1 MTYRAMTARP
11 TAAAVVFTVALA
23 ACGDSEEPTPQASA
37 PTVSVSDESAGVRVV
52 EVEIADGQV
61 STDDDRVEVR
71 RGDTVRIVVT
81 SDVDDEVH
89 VHGVEQTAT
98 LVAGETAT
106 VEFTVDEAG
115 LFEVE
120 THEGDLLLFQ
130 LLVQ

>member
-1 MTYRAMTARP
+1 MTVRS
-11 TAAAVVFTVALA
+11 TAAAVAFTIALA
-23 ACGDSEEPTPQASA
+23 ACGDSEEPVPEAPASSE
-37 PTVSVSDESAGVRVV
+37 SVSDESAGVRVV
-52 EVEIADGQV
+52 EVEIAEGRV
-61 STDDDRVEVR
+61 TTDDDRVEVR

-81 SDVDDEVH
+81 SDLDDEVH
-89 VHGVEQTAT
+89 VHGVEQTAA

>member
-1 MTYRAMTARP
+1 
-11 TAAAVVFTVALA
+11 
-23 ACGDSEEPTPQASA
+23 
-37 PTVSVSDESAGVRVV
+37 
-52 EVEIADGQV
+52 V
-61 STDDDRVEVR
+61 STDDDQVEVR

>member
-1 MTYRAMTARP
+1 MTYRAMTALS

-23 ACGDSEEPTPQASA
+23 ACGDSEEPTAQASA
-37 PTVSVSDESAGVRVV
+37 PTVSVSDESAGDRVV

>member
-1 MTYRAMTARP
+1 MTARS
-11 TAAAVVFTVALA
+11 TAAAVALTLALA
-23 ACGDSEEPTPQASA
+23 ACGDSEGPMPEAPAS
-37 PTVSVSDESAGVRVV
+37 TVSVSDESAGVRVV
-52 EVEIADGQV
+52 EVEIADGRV

-89 VHGVEQTAT
+89 VHGVEQSAA

>member
-1 MTYRAMTARP
+1 MPCRAMTVRS
-11 TAAAVVFTVALA
+11 TAAAVAFTIALA
-23 ACGDSEEPTPQASA
+23 ACGDSEEPVPEAPASSE
-37 PTVSVSDESAGVRVV
+37 SVSDESAGVRVV
-52 EVEIADGQV
+52 EVEIAEGRV

-71 RGDTVRIVVT
+71 SGDTVRIVVT

-89 VHGVEQTAT
+89 VHGVEQTAA

>member
-1 MTYRAMTARP
+1 MTYRAMTARS

-23 ACGDSEEPTPQASA
+23 ACGDSEEPTAQASA
-37 PTVSVSDESAGVRVV
+37 PTVSVSDESAGDRVV

-61 STDDDRVEVR
+61 STDDDQVEVR

>member
-1 MTYRAMTARP
+1 MTYRAMTARS
-11 TAAAVVFTVALA
+11 TVAVVAFTVALA
-23 ACGDSEEPTPQASA
+23 ACGDSAEPTPEAPA

-89 VHGVEQTAT
+89 VHGVEQTAA

>member
-23 ACGDSEEPTPQASA
+23 ACGDSKEPTPQASA

-61 STDDDRVEVR
+61 STDDDQVEVR

>member
-1 MTYRAMTARP
+1 MPCRAMTVRS
-11 TAAAVVFTVALA
+11 TAAAVAFTIALA
-23 ACGDSEEPTPQASA
+23 ACGDSEEPVREAPASSE
-37 PTVSVSDESAGVRVV
+37 SVSDESAGVRVV
-52 EVEIADGQV
+52 EVEIAEGRV

-71 RGDTVRIVVT
+71 SGDTVRIVVT

-89 VHGVEQTAT
+89 VHGVEQTAA

>member
-1 MTYRAMTARP
+1 MTYRAMTARS

-23 ACGDSEEPTPQASA
+23 ACGDSEKPTPQASA

-61 STDDDRVEVR
+61 STDDDQVEVR

-106 VEFTVDEAG
+106 VEFTVEESG

>member
-1 MTYRAMTARP
+1 MPRRAMTARSA
-11 TAAAVVFTVALA
+11 AAAVALTVALA
-23 ACGDSEEPTPQASA
+23 ACGDSAEPTPEAPA
-37 PTVSVSDESAGVRVV
+37 PTGSVSDESAGARVV
-52 EVEIADGQV
+52 EVEIADGRV

-89 VHGVEQTAT
+89 VHGVEQTAA

>member
-1 MTYRAMTARP
+1 MTCRAMTARS
-11 TAAAVVFTVALA
+11 TAAAVAFTVALG
-23 ACGDSEEPTPQASA
+23 ACGDSEEPTPEAPA
-37 PTVSVSDESAGVRVV
+37 PTVSVTDESDGVRVV

-81 SDVDDEVH
+81 SDVDDDVH
-89 VHGVEQTAT
+89 VHGVEQTAA

-130 LLVQ
+130 LLVR

>member
-1 MTYRAMTARP
+1 MPCRAMTVRS
-11 TAAAVVFTVALA
+11 TAAAVAFTIALA
-23 ACGDSEEPTPQASA
+23 ACGDSEEPVPEAPASSE
-37 PTVSVSDESAGVRVV
+37 SVSDESAGVRVV
-52 EVEIADGQV
+52 EVEIAEGRV

-89 VHGVEQTAT
+89 VHGVEQTAA

>member
-1 MTYRAMTARP
+1 MAARSA
-11 TAAAVVFTVALA
+11 AAAVAFTVALA
-23 ACGDSEEPTPQASA
+23 ACGDSEEPTAQASA

-61 STDDDRVEVR
+61 STDDDRVEAR

>member
-1 MTYRAMTARP
+1 MTCRALTARS
-11 TAAAVVFTVALA
+11 TAAAVAFTIALA
-23 ACGDSEEPTPQASA
+23 GCGASEEPTPEASA
-37 PTVSVSDESAGVRVV
+37 PTVSASDESAGVRVV

-81 SDVDDEVH
+81 SDMDDEVH
-89 VHGVEQTAT
+89 VHGVDQTAA

>member
-1 MTYRAMTARP
+1 MTMSGWRGM
-11 TAAAVVFTVALA
+11 AAAVAFTIGLA
-23 ACGDSEEPTPQASA
+23 ACGDSEAPMPEAPAS
-37 PTVSVSDESAGVRVV
+37 TVSVSDESAGVRVV
-52 EVEIADGQV
+52 EVEIAESRV

-81 SDVDDEVH
+81 SDVDDELH
-89 VHGVEQTAT
+89 VHGVEQTAA
-98 LVAGETAT
+98 LVAGETAA
-106 VEFTVDEAG
+106 VEFTVDETG

>member
-1 MTYRAMTARP
+1 MPFRAMTARS
-11 TAAAVVFTVALA
+11 AAAVALTVALA
-23 ACGDSEEPTPQASA
+23 ACGDSAEPMPEAPA
-37 PTVSVSDESAGVRVV
+37 PTVSVSDESAGARVV

-71 RGDTVRIVVT
+71 RGDTVRMVVT

-89 VHGVEQTAT
+89 VHGVEQTAA
-98 LVAGETAT
+98 LVAGETET

-115 LFEVE
+115 LFDVE

>member
-1 MTYRAMTARP
+1 MPCRAMTLRSM
-11 TAAAVVFTVALA
+11 AAAVAFTIALA
-23 ACGDSEEPTPQASA
+23 ACGDSEEPVPEAPASSE
-37 PTVSVSDESAGVRVV
+37 SVSDESAGVRVV
-52 EVEIADGQV
+52 EVEIAEGRV

-89 VHGVEQTAT
+89 VHGVEQTAA

>member
-1 MTYRAMTARP
+1 MTCRAMTARS
-11 TAAAVVFTVALA
+11 TAAAVAFTVALG
-23 ACGDSEEPTPQASA
+23 ACGDSEEHTPEAPA
-37 PTVSVSDESAGVRVV
+37 PTVSVTDESAGVRVV
-52 EVEIADGQV
+52 EVEIADSQV

-89 VHGVEQTAT
+89 VHGVEQTAA

>member
-1 MTYRAMTARP
+1 MPCRAMTVRS
-11 TAAAVVFTVALA
+11 TAAAVAFTIALA
-23 ACGDSEEPTPQASA
+23 ACGDSEEPVPEAPASSE
-37 PTVSVSDESAGVRVV
+37 SVSDESAGVRVV
-52 EVEIADGQV
+52 EVEIAEGRV
-61 STDDDRVEVR
+61 TTDDDRVEVR

-81 SDVDDEVH
+81 SDLDDEVH
-89 VHGVEQTAT
+89 VHGVEQTVA

>member
-23 ACGDSEEPTPQASA
+23 ACGDSKEPTPQASA

-61 STDDDRVEVR
+61 STDDDQVEVR

-106 VEFTVDEAG
+106 VEFTVEESG

>member
-1 MTYRAMTARP
+1 MTYRAMTARS

-23 ACGDSEEPTPQASA
+23 ACGDSEEPTAQASA
-37 PTVSVSDESAGVRVV
+37 PTVSVSDESAGDRVV

-106 VEFTVDEAG
+106 VEFTVEESG

>member
-1 MTYRAMTARP
+1 MPCRAMTVHS
-11 TAAAVVFTVALA
+11 TAAAFAFTIALA
-23 ACGDSEEPTPQASA
+23 ACGDSEAPMPEARAS
-37 PTVSVSDESAGVRVV
+37 TVSASDESAGVRVV
-52 EVEIADGQV
+52 EVEIADGRV

-71 RGDTVRIVVT
+71 RGDTVRIVVA

-89 VHGVEQTAT
+89 VHGVEQTAA
-98 LVAGETAT
+98 LVAGETAA
-106 VEFTVDEAG
+106 VEFIVDEAG

>member
-1 MTYRAMTARP
+1 MTARS
-11 TAAAVVFTVALA
+11 TVAAVALTVALA
-23 ACGDSEEPTPQASA
+23 ACGNSDEPTPAAPA
-37 PTVSVSDESAGVRVV
+37 PTVSASDETAGARVV

-61 STDDDRVEVR
+61 STEDDRVEVR

-81 SDVDDEVH
+81 SDVDDELH
-89 VHGVEQTAT
+89 MHGVEQTAA

-106 VEFTVDEAG
+106 VEFTADESG

-120 THEGDLLLFQ
+120 THESDLLLFQ

>member
-1 MTYRAMTARP
+1 MPCRAMTVRS
-11 TAAAVVFTVALA
+11 TAAAVAFTIALA
-23 ACGDSEEPTPQASA
+23 ACGDSEEPVREAPASSE
-37 PTVSVSDESAGVRVV
+37 SVSDESAGVRVV
-52 EVEIADGQV
+52 EVEIAEGRV

-89 VHGVEQTAT
+89 VHGVEQTAA

>member
-1 MTYRAMTARP
+1 MTVRS
-11 TAAAVVFTVALA
+11 TAAAVAFTIALA
-23 ACGDSEEPTPQASA
+23 ACGDSEEPVREAPASSE
-37 PTVSVSDESAGVRVV
+37 SVSDESAGVRVV
-52 EVEIADGQV
+52 EVEIAEGRV

-89 VHGVEQTAT
+89 VHGVEQTAA

>member
-1 MTYRAMTARP
+1 MTYRAMTARS

-23 ACGDSEEPTPQASA
+23 ACGDSKEPTPQASA

-61 STDDDRVEVR
+61 STDDDQVEVR

>member
-1 MTYRAMTARP
+1 MTMPVRRGTV
-11 TAAAVVFTVALA
+11 AAIAFTIALA
-23 ACGDSEEPTPQASA
+23 ACGDSEEPMPEAPAS
-37 PTVSVSDESAGVRVV
+37 TVSVSDESAGVRVV
-52 EVEIADGQV
+52 EVEIADGRV

-89 VHGVEQTAT
+89 VHGAEKTAA
-98 LVAGETAT
+98 LVVGETAT

-115 LFEVE
+115 LFAVE

>member
-1 MTYRAMTARP
+1 MTARS
-11 TAAAVVFTVALA
+11 TVAAVALTVALA
-23 ACGDSEEPTPQASA
+23 ACGDSEEPTPEAPA
-37 PTVSVSDESAGVRVV
+37 PTVSASDETAGARVV

-61 STDDDRVEVR
+61 STEDDRVEVR

-89 VHGVEQTAT
+89 MHGVEQTAA

-106 VEFTVDEAG
+106 VEFTADESG

-120 THEGDLLLFQ
+120 THERDLLLFQ

>member
-1 MTYRAMTARP
+1 MTYRAMTALSK
-11 TAAAVVFTVALA
+11 AAAVVFTVALA
-23 ACGDSEEPTPQASA
+23 ACGDSEEPTAQASA
-37 PTVSVSDESAGVRVV
+37 PTVSVSDESAGDRVV

-98 LVAGETAT
+98 LVAGETAA

>member
-1 MTYRAMTARP
+1 MTYRAMTARS

-23 ACGDSEEPTPQASA
+23 ACGDSEEPTAQASA
-37 PTVSVSDESAGVRVV
+37 PTVSVSDESAGDRVV